1 MKVLFTLTVLILT
14 ASIADAR
21 PQLLRRFRSQQ
32 EGGQPQQPQPQP
44 QVESHTDSEQISYQS
59 SESSA
64 TEMAVSS
71 EAAVAVEV
79 VNRYRAQAG
88 LHPLALDAQLSV
100 YAENWS
106 RQMVSS
112 GFRHSSGWVAFG
124 GLEVIASGY
133 HSPEDVVR
141 GWMNSRGHRDALM
154 SPTVNRFGLGRHGSQ
169 WTGLTGR

>member
-1 MKVLFTLTVLILT
+1 MKALFTLTALILT

-21 PQLLRRFRSQQ
+21 PHRFRSQQ
-32 EGGQPQQPQPQP
+32 EGRQSQQSPSQP
-44 QVESHTDSEQISYQS
+44 QVESQTDSEQISYQS

-64 TEMAVSS
+64 TEMAVAS
-71 EAAVAVEV
+71 EAAVAVGV

-88 LHPLALDAQLSV
+88 LHPLALDAQLSA

-106 RQMVSS
+106 REMASS
-112 GFRHSSGWVAFG
+112 GFRHSTGWVSFG
-124 GLEVIASGY
+124 GLEVIAAGY

-154 SPTVNRFGLGRHGSQ
+154 SPSVNRFGLGHHGSQ